1 MLVLRDEQ
9 LLVVEVRHAR
19 VDLIDSHQLGVGLEA
34 GQHRHDRIWEVVIQ
48 CKQPRHALTRLAQAA
63 TAGCKFS
70 RS

>member
-34 GQHRHDRIWEVVIQ
+34 GQH
-48 CKQPRHALTRLAQAA
+48 
-63 TAGCKFS
+63 
-70 RS
+70 